1 MIQREGKSDYTSVKG
16 SQDMKS
22 SVFGGPYC
30 WQVFTKSCKINSVDL
45 LLVLL
50 CGINLGVLGIKS
62 RRVH

>member
-1 MIQREGKSDYTSVKG
+1 MSVKG

-22 SVFGGPYC
+22 SVFA
-30 WQVFTKSCKINSVDL
+30 QSCKGNSVDL

-50 CGINLGVLGIKS
+50 CDINLGVLGIKS